1 MCIINGDIQVF
12 GDCSPFLFYNTQNR
26 VMSGAA
32 TMQVSQQSCQF
43 NSKTIP
49 DRGIPMKFCD
59 KFTTC
64 RRTRTCTY
72 IKILHKIKIRDFEI
86 LPLHSF

>member
-43 NSKTIP
+43 SSKTIP
-49 DRGIPMKFCD
+49 DRGNLMKFSL
-59 KFTTC
+59 
-64 RRTRTCTY
+64 CTMQ
-72 IKILHKIKIRDFEI
+72 KIFIFIPFKSYEGAESQNLEFLFYVRF
-86 LPLHSF
+86 